1 MNPTDLV
8 EAFHQELLGS
18 ADTTALDR
26 YVAPDA
32 RTVMTGSE
40 GSTIEVMR
48 ADIARYFGA
57 FADVSTEIVDLV
69 GAAGRVVLVV
79 AYERHS
85 HRPVR
90 RHRTRADRAQDHDGG
105 CVDFYRVA
113 GIRISEVRSL
123 WDAAGVYRQFGLL
136 ADHL

>member
-8 EAFHQELLGS
+8 EAFHLELWGN
-18 ADTTALDR
+18 ADATALDR

-57 FADVSTEIVDLV
+57 FVDVSTEIVELV
-69 GAAGRVVLVV
+69 GAGERVVLWWRTTGTHTGPYGDI
-79 AYERHS
+79 APE
-85 HRPVR
+85 PTGR
-90 RHRTRADRAQDHDGG
+90 RITMEG
-105 CVDFYRVA
+105 VDFYRVA
-113 GIRISEVRSL
+113 GNRISEVRSF

-136 ADHL
+136 PDNL